1 MVAFTAIGVGLFAKV
16 GKILLMG
23 KILSAEI
30 LAKQNNFDEFKT
42 SSEQWY
48 MTYEKKTR
56 PYSAC
61 ATTTI
66 SKLKS
71 NLIS

>member
-1 MVAFTAIGVGLFAKV
+1 MPAEYFIIRFKDSIFMVAFTAIGVGLFAKV

-42 SSEQWY
+42 SSEQ
-48 MTYEKKTR
+48 
-56 PYSAC
+56 
-61 ATTTI
+61 
-66 SKLKS
+66 
-71 NLIS
+71 